1 MSPFIFENIT
11 NKSITIKRKILKQQN
26 DIVLKPMFKGTVRLT
41 EDAENL

>member
-11 NKSITIKRKILKQQN
+11 NKPITIKRKILGQQN
-26 DIVLKPMFKGTVRLT
+26 DIVLKSMFKGTIRLT